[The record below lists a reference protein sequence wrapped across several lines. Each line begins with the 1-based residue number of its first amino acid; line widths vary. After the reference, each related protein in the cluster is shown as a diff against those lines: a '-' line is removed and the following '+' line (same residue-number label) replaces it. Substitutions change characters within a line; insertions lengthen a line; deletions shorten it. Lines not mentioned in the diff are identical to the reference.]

1 MPMRAVKSDRTPV
14 IARRVI
20 VRALKSVQS
29 IFMTAALLCLTPLGS
44 QAAPAAPNAGQNQ
57 DPEVQLGEQ
66 TFDELKVRAEIIESS
81 PLYDQLK
88 PFADAI
94 TKAAQPRY
102 NHPFKFYL
110 VHEAQP
116 NAFATPGGNVYVVD
130 SLLYFVRNAD
140 ELAGTLCHEVSHT
153 IHHDTMTLMEKRKK
167 VAERE
172 VGAAILLGPTT
183 GNVLAIALLG
193 QLHSLSYSR
202 DVESRADLT
211 GSDICAAAGYNP
223 WGLVW
228 LFRDFDKADVRQVP
242 QLLSDH
248 PSNQNRV
255 DALEQHFRN
264 NPSVFGK
271 FSPDSKS
278 ATRFVAVEKA
288 PEVFLR

>member
-1 MPMRAVKSDRTPV
+1 MGT
-14 IARRVI
+14 
-20 VRALKSVQS
+20 LKSVQS
-29 IFMTAALLCLTPLGS
+29 IYMVAALMCLTTSLVS
-44 QAAPAAPNAGQNQ
+44 KAPAAAPNAGQDQ
-57 DPEVQLGEQ
+57 DTELQLGQEV
-66 TFDELKVRAEIIESS
+66 FNELKARSEIIESS
-81 PLYDQLK
+81 PLYDQLR
-88 PFADAI
+88 PVAEAI
-94 TKAAQPRY
+94 TRAAQPRY

-130 SLLYFVRNAD
+130 SLLYFVRNTE

-153 IHHDTMTLMEKRKK
+153 IHHDTVTLMEKRQKL
-167 VAERE
+167 AERG
-172 VGAAILLGPTT
+172 VAAAVLLGPTKAH
-183 GNVLAIALLG
+183 VLAIALLG

-211 GSDICAAAGYNP
+211 GSDICATAGFNP

-228 LFRDFDKADVRQVP
+228 LFQDFDKAAVGQVP

-248 PSNQNRV
+248 PSNQNRMQ
-255 DALEQHFRN
+255 ALEQHFRN

-271 FSPDSKS
+271 FDPSSRS
-278 ATRFVAVEKA
+278 ATRFVALDKA

>member
-1 MPMRAVKSDRTPV
+1 
-14 IARRVI
+14 
-20 VRALKSVQS
+20 
-29 IFMTAALLCLTPLGS
+29 
-44 QAAPAAPNAGQNQ
+44 
-57 DPEVQLGEQ
+57 VQLGKQ

-88 PFADAI
+88 PFADSI
-94 TKAAQPRY
+94 IKAAQPRY

-130 SLLYFVRNAD
+130 SLLYFVRNSD
-140 ELAGTLCHEVSHT
+140 ELAGTLCHEVAHT
-153 IHHDTMTLMEKRKK
+153 IHHDSMTLMEKRKK
-167 VAERE
+167 IEERAA
-172 VGAAILLGPTT
+172 GAAIILGPTT
-183 GNVLAIALLG
+183 GNVLAIALLS

-202 DVESRADLT
+202 DVEARADIT

-228 LFRDFDKADVRQVP
+228 LFRDFDNADVRQIP
-242 QLLSDH
+242 QFLSDH

-255 DALEQHFRN
+255 AALEQHFRE

-271 FSPDSKS
+271 FNPDRGS
-278 ATRFVAVEKA
+278 ATAFAATKKA
-288 PEVFLR
+288 PVVFLR

>member
-1 MPMRAVKSDRTPV
+1 VSVIKSAQAVFV
-14 IARRVI
+14 
-20 VRALKSVQS
+20 
-29 IFMTAALLCLTPLGS
+29 TAALLSLAPLQGT
-44 QAAPAAPNAGQNQ
+44 AAAEQGQGQ
-57 DPEVQLGEQ
+57 DPEVQLGKD
-66 TFDELKVRAEIIESS
+66 TFNELKVRAEIIESS

-88 PFADAI
+88 PIADAI

-153 IHHDTMTLMEKRKK
+153 IHHDSMTLMEKRKNIAK
-167 VAERE
+167 RE
-172 VGAAILLGPTT
+172 AGAAILLGPTT

-202 DVESRADLT
+202 DAEAQADLT
-211 GSDICAAAGYNP
+211 GADVCAAAGYNP

-228 LFRDFDKADVRQVP
+228 LFQDFDNADIAQIP
-242 QLLSDH
+242 QFLSDH
-248 PSNQNRV
+248 PNNQNRV
-255 DALEQHFRN
+255 AALEQHFRE

-271 FSPDSKS
+271 FNTDRGS
-278 ATRFVAVEKA
+278 ATAFVATKKA
-288 PEVFLR
+288 PVVFLR

>member
-1 MPMRAVKSDRTPV
+1 MVSATKIKS
-14 IARRVI
+14 AQ
-20 VRALKSVQS
+20 A
-29 IFMTAALLCLTPLGS
+29 IFVTASLLCLAPLRGT
-44 QAAPAAPNAGQNQ
+44 AAPEQAQGE
-57 DPEVQLGEQ
+57 DPEVQLGKQ

-88 PFADAI
+88 PIADAI

-153 IHHDTMTLMEKRKK
+153 IHHDSMELMEKRKK

-172 VGAAILLGPTT
+172 AGAAILLGPTT

-202 DVESRADLT
+202 DAEARADLT
-211 GSDICAAAGYNP
+211 GADVCAAAGYNP

-228 LFRDFDKADVRQVP
+228 LFKDFDNADTRQIP
-242 QLLSDH
+242 QMLSDH

-255 DALEQHFRN
+255 TALEQHFRD

-271 FSPDSKS
+271 FNPDRSS
-278 ATRFVAVEKA
+278 AVAFAATKNA
-288 PEVFLR
+288 PVVFLR